1 MPNLDFLGPLSIPDP
16 PWSHLVRRDNI
27 MRQMVF
33 KRHKHSSRFGAM
45 VVFMMVLLPS
55 SSMLMVHQQ
64 QQQPSL
70 PASRASRKIRQSLSS
85 LLATAGSSSSSETDP
100 PPSPTAAAA
109 VISSSSSSSCGWMTR
124 VMTGVSHPQR
134 PAWARSW
141 MPTGVVRL
149 RPTLQLFIV
158 LLAYIFHMTVLAQH
172 SISFPIQLI
181 PNEKGQFQNIGWDS

>member
-1 MPNLDFLGPLSIPDP
+1 MPNLDVRDNQLCFPLSIV
-16 PWSHLVRRDNI
+16 STLERTI
-27 MRQMVF
+27 MRQMVVQ
-33 KRHKHSSRFGAM
+33 RHKHSSRFGAM

-55 SSMLMVHQQ
+55 SSMLMVHHQQ
-64 QQQPSL
+64 QQPPSL
-70 PASRASRKIRQSLSS
+70 PASRASRKIRHSLSS
-85 LLATAGSSSSSETDP
+85 LLATAASSSSSETDP
-100 PPSPTAAAA
+100 PPAAAAAA